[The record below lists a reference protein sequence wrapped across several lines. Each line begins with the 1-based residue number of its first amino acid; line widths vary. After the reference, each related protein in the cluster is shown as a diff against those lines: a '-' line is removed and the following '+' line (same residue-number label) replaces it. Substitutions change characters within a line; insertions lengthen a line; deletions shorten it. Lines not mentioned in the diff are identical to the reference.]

1 MTQKEKIERIERKI
15 GITLGVKDGKP
26 YFGGFLNLRGI
37 GITALPE
44 GLTVGGHLDL
54 RETGITALPEGLT
67 VGGALDLEGCASITS
82 LPEGLTV
89 GGYLDLRGTSITA
102 LPEGLTV
109 GGTIYLCGMS
119 ITALPEG
126 LTVGGALDLEGCTPI
141 TSLPEGLIVGGHID
155 LRGTSITTLPEG
167 LTVGLSLYLRGTSIT
182 ALPEGLTVG
191 GNLDLDGCTSITALP
206 EGLTVGGNLDLD
218 GCTSITALPEG
229 LTVGGGIYFT
239 GTGITDTTKVR
250 RVLTSE
256 QRGKINAVVNRVIEW
271 QWNGRHYIKADD
283 EFTVVD
289 AHRGNVYRVHYLG
302 KSEQLYLVTDGEG
315 HWAHGETLRDA
326 RADLLY
332 KVSDRDVSAYK
343 GLPLDTELPFSELVA
358 MYRTITGACAAGTRN
373 FVENRLPQPRKDRYT
388 IAEMLRLTEGEYG
401 SERIKEFF
409 SV

>member
-37 GITALPE
+37 GITALPEGLTVGGHLDLRETGITALPE

-109 GGTIYLCGMS
+109 GG
-119 ITALPEG
+119 
-126 LTVGGALDLEGCTPI
+126 ALDLEGCTPI

-167 LTVGLSLYLRGTSIT
+167 LTVGLSLYLRG
-182 ALPEGLTVG
+182 
-191 GNLDLDGCTSITALP
+191 TSITALP

>member
-67 VGGALDLEGCASITS
+67 VGGALDLEGC
-82 LPEGLTV
+82 
-89 GGYLDLRGTSITA
+89 
-102 LPEGLTV
+102 
-109 GGTIYLCGMS
+109 
-119 ITALPEG
+119 
-126 LTVGGALDLEGCTPI
+126 TPI

-155 LRGTSITTLPEG
+155 LRGTSITTLPEWLTVGGYLDLEGCTPITSLPEG
-167 LTVGLSLYLRGTSIT
+167 LTVGLSLYLRG
-182 ALPEGLTVG
+182 
-191 GNLDLDGCTSITALP
+191 TSITALP

>member
-109 GGTIYLCGMS
+109 GG
-119 ITALPEG
+119 
-126 LTVGGALDLEGCTPI
+126 ALDLEGCTPI
-141 TSLPEGLIVGGHID
+141 TSLPEGL
-155 LRGTSITTLPEG
+155 
-167 LTVGLSLYLRGTSIT
+167 TVGLSLYLRG
-182 ALPEGLTVG
+182 
-191 GNLDLDGCTSITALP
+191 TSITALP